1 MFRHLIAAATAS
13 LLIAMPAG
21 AQMRT
26 GMTASGPSKPDTGYE
41 RIRSG
46 RLDKAEAALL
56 TARERDPE
64 AQEVA
69 LNLAAVY
76 VMTGRTALARP
87 LYEQV
92 LAAKPVAMDMPSGT
106 ISSSHDVAMIGM
118 SRSGG
123 SIAKAAYAVR

>member
-1 MFRHLIAAATAS
+1 MFRILAAAAAAS
-13 LLIAMPAG
+13 LLVAVPAS

-26 GMTASGPSKPDTGYE
+26 GMTLSGPAKPDTGYE
-41 RIRSG
+41 RIRMG
-46 RLDKAEAALL
+46 RLQQAETTLLAA
-56 TARERDPE
+56 RDSHPG

-76 VMTGRTALARP
+76 VMTGRANLAKP

-106 ISSSHDVAMIGM
+106 VASSHDVARTGI
-118 SRSGG
+118 SRT
-123 SIAKAAYAVR
+123 AAATETAQYAAR